1 MTELEILAELK
12 IAYIQLEDIIENQY
26 EQITEQE
33 KEHLGISMN
42 NLWIIYKNLYERIE
56 KEDQTILY
64 YEKNV
69 LIANI
74 ISADY
79 VTRSEDYN
87 DQYITYDETN
97 KKKRWWED
105 YKFLLK

>member
-56 KEDQTILY
+56 REDKQILY
-64 YEKNV
+64 YEKDV